1 MRCVKQDGIERMT
14 WIRTGTGVRVGSI
27 CALTV
32 AMAFLLVVTL
42 GGTALATTLTSP
54 YVAVTV
60 QAGQT
65 VNFELSVSDTVIQRL
80 DMSLT
85 GVPEGWEA
93 NILGGGRPVSA
104 IMTDPA
110 EPSRLQ
116 LQVKV
121 PADAEKGPA
130 TLTVVARAD
139 ATSTTLPITLTVSD
153 LEGGTTTME
162 ADYTSLRGPATASYS
177 FSLELK
183 NSTLEARTYNLS
195 VDGPANWALSLKPS
209 GASQETPTVSVES
222 QASQKLNLE
231 VKPAPGVEIGTYD
244 IVVSA
249 VGGGETV
256 QVPLQVEITGTY
268 TLTITTPDGSLNAD
282 VKAGDTTKVP
292 FVVTNSGTG
301 PLQGVKL
308 SATAPTNWEVEFE
321 PAVIDVLNADEQVT
335 VMAQFTPAENAIAGD
350 YVVTLN
356 ASADQAAA
364 QSDIRVTVKT
374 STLWGVIGVLVVVAV
389 IAILAFVFRR
399 YGHR

>member
-1 MRCVKQDGIERMT
+1 VRCVKQDGVGRMKVRRPGSSLG
-14 WIRTGTGVRVGSI
+14 IGTV
-27 CALTV
+27 CALTLV
-32 AMAFLLVVTL
+32 IAVLLVVTL
-42 GGTALATTLTSP
+42 GGTALAATLTSP

-65 VNFELSVSDTVIQRL
+65 VNLELSVTDTVIQRL

-85 GVPEGWEA
+85 GVPTGWEA
-93 NILGGGRPVSA
+93 SILGGGRPVSA

-110 EPSRLQ
+110 EPSLLQ

-121 PADAEKGPA
+121 PADAKKGPA
-130 TLTVVARAD
+130 TLTVVARAGS
-139 ATSTTLPITLTVSD
+139 TSSTLPITLTVSD
-153 LEGGTTTME
+153 VEGGTTNME
-162 ADYTSLRGPATASYS
+162 ADYTSLRGPASASYS

-183 NSTLEARTYNLS
+183 NDTLEARTYNLS
-195 VDGPANWALSLKPS
+195 VEGPSNWALSLKPS

-231 VKPAPGVEIGTYD
+231 VQPAPGVEIGTYD

-308 SATAPTNWEVEFE
+308 SATAPSNWEVKFE
-321 PAVIDVLNADEQVT
+321 PAVIDLLNAGEQVT
-335 VMAQFTPAENAIAGD
+335 VSAQFTPAENAIAGD
-350 YVVTLN
+350 YVVTMN